1 MTPPVTGAP
10 RATIAATVRGS
21 TGPSPAVPF
30 SREPKAR
37 REALAK
43 QLPLQEGRKVAFHPP
58 VGKNADGSTVDV
70 DENTWILAVIT
81 KCINQDKNRRV
92 IFSALEVIY
101 LIDCIYSY
109 EVQDV
114 EPQEDGQPGQCY
126 NTTLRAI
133 IPLPDPSAPPNSAAH
148 PNSYQEFPAGST
160 VMALYPDTSCF
171 YRAEVIAS
179 PKDLQP
185 SGRVSSGGS

>member
-1 MTPPVTGAP
+1 M
-10 RATIAATVRGS
+10 
-21 TGPSPAVPF
+21 
-30 SREPKAR
+30 
-37 REALAK
+37 
-43 QLPLQEGRKVAFHPP
+43 H
-58 VGKNADGSTVDV
+58 
-70 DENTWILAVIT
+70 
-81 KCINQDKNRRV
+81 
-92 IFSALEVIY
+92 
-101 LIDCIYSY
+101 SY

-133 IPLPDPSAPPNSAAH
+133 IPLPDPSAPPNNAAH
-148 PNSYQEFPAGST
+148 PNAYQEFPAGST

-185 SGRVSSGGS
+185 SGRVSRGE

>member
-1 MTPPVTGAP
+1 M
-10 RATIAATVRGS
+10 RGS
-21 TGPSPAVPF
+21 TGPSPAIPF

-37 REALAK
+37 REALGK

-58 VGKNADGSTVDV
+58 SGKTADGSVVDV

-81 KCINQDKNRRV
+81 KCINQDKNRWVHFFIFRV
-92 IFSALEVIY
+92 CPIEYI
-101 LIDCIYSY
+101 CSY

-133 IPLPDPSAPPNSAAH
+133 IPLPDPNAAPNSAAH
-148 PNSYQEFPAGST
+148 PNAYQEFPAGST

-185 SGRVSSGGS
+185 SGRVSRGK